1 MLSSN
6 GIYKLWHQSWEENL
20 GTLDQGLMHG
30 NNWID
35 IFTKALEIF
44 MGKVKGLRGVPD
56 DDELR
61 CHMMKGLIKLKIGE
75 IMEAVIL
82 FWRY

>member
-1 MLSSN
+1 M
-6 GIYKLWHQSWEENL
+6 Q
-20 GTLDQGLMHG
+20 G

-56 DDELR
+56 DDDLR
-61 CHMMKGLIKLKIGE
+61 CHMMKGLIKMKIGE
-75 IMEAVIL
+75 IMESVIL
-82 FWRY
+82 FWRYQASDDLKLGTNRELVKNDINRNL

>member
-1 MLSSN
+1 
-6 GIYKLWHQSWEENL
+6 
-20 GTLDQGLMHG
+20 MHG

-82 FWRY
+82 FWRYQAHHDIKEGKNKEMVQNNIHRNL